1 MTGLA
6 PLVKDTH
13 GTHVMLSVH
22 CAHCRGAVEL
32 ECEGLPAYLGYQTY
46 HEYACPHCKKQ
57 NIQRT
62 TGEIVAVTALRH

>member
-1 MTGLA
+1 MAGLA
-6 PLVKDTH
+6 EDTH
-13 GTHVMLSVH
+13 VLLTVH

-46 HEYACPHCKKQ
+46 HEYACPHCRKQ

-62 TGEIVAVTALRH
+62 TGEILAVRAVATRS